1 MFYIWFTMIIESLL
15 KYHINSPGVLN
26 DSFSNTKYRILTR
39 VFLLRL
45 FFLKL
50 ELLCCK
56 NFILTLTR
64 EEQNPQTWHHWL
76 WVLMS
81 WECLKLHGCACK
93 DSKFCL
99 LEKVAPLVVNKKSSV
114 CLPYTGGNLCM
125 LSCRGGRH
133 QSWNFF
139 YRTSYTYLCNQHY
152 SCCSNFF
159 HKSNSSITLHNTL
172 LKAYLLLEL

>member
-1 MFYIWFTMIIESLL
+1 M
-15 KYHINSPGVLN
+15 
-26 DSFSNTKYRILTR
+26 FSNVCHCEDTGSTSQLLVPWVSGIKYICT
-39 VFLLRL
+39 
-45 FFLKL
+45 
-50 ELLCCK
+50 
-56 NFILTLTR
+56 
-64 EEQNPQTWHHWL
+64 
-76 WVLMS
+76 VLMS
-81 WECLKLHGCACK
+81 WECLKLRGCACK

-99 LEKVAPLVVNKKSSV
+99 LETVAPLVVNKESSV